1 VPEPQREGLGR
12 FISECALAAPE
23 FRWTPTANLHLTV
36 RFMGSVDDAVALGVA
51 DSLTN
56 RDLRSFDIELGEVG
70 TFKRGRLARVVWIGQ
85 RSGLEAARAL
95 AAQVEE
101 ECVAAGLAPEPRPFQ
116 AHLTLAR
123 ARPRDGAVLPSLPT
137 SPQVAQWR
145 ATELVLYSS
154 HLGRAGSVYETLRGV
169 PLN

>member
-1 VPEPQREGLGR
+1 VPEPQREELGR
-12 FISECALAAPE
+12 FISECASTAPD

-36 RFMGSVDDAVALGVA
+36 GFMGSVDDAVALGVA
-51 DSLTN
+51 DSL

-70 TFKRGRLARVVWIGQ
+70 TFKRGRLARVVWIGL

-123 ARPRDGAVLPSLPT
+123 ARARDGAVLPSLPA

-154 HLGRAGSVYETLRGV
+154 HLGRAGSVYEALRGV